1 MMDNNAL
8 EKLVGDIARDQRAPA
23 VVLIII
29 NQEGSAEVLSVMADG
44 AMESCGN
51 PRLDLAGLL
60 ERVADEVK
68 DGGGIPCGNDGTT
81 LPY

>member
-1 MMDNNAL
+1 MMDNNEL
-8 EKLVGDIARDQRAPA
+8 EQLVADVARDQRSPA
-23 VVLIII
+23 VVMIII
-29 NQEGSAEVLSVMADG
+29 NQEGRAEVLSVMANG

-51 PRLDLAGLL
+51 SRLDLAGLL

-68 DGGGIPCGNDGTT
+68 DGGGIPVGNDGAN